1 MKVQY
6 QTMAELARDT
16 LLIGA
21 KEKSPQVMSII
32 QNIESHHFSVRG
44 NFLDKHY
51 MIPSAHCI
59 QFFSKDKKIYVR
71 TTESEFITAYRLY
84 ELEQKLPT
92 NFLRISHT
100 EIINIDFIDH
110 FSLSKNGLVR
120 ITFSDKQQTYSSRRY
135 LKKIKEILL

>member
-44 NFLDKHY
+44 KFLDKHY

-59 QFFSKDKKIYVR
+59 QFFSKDKKNLCPHNRIRIHNSLPLIR
-71 TTESEFITAYRLY
+71 TR
-84 ELEQKLPT
+84 
-92 NFLRISHT
+92 T
-100 EIINIDFIDH
+100 EITN
-110 FSLSKNGLVR
+110 
-120 ITFSDKQQTYSSRRY
+120 
-135 LKKIKEILL
+135 